1 MPISKP
7 FIAAVEGVACDGR
20 PIERIWITQMAKNF
34 NSQVRGARVNLEHI
48 KGYSPTSDFRA
59 YGDVVSANEVSIQ
72 DGPLKGK
79 AALELVIDATPDL
92 VALSKQRQKIYPS
105 IEIHPSFSSTG
116 EAYLMGLAMTDDPA
130 SLGVGILEFN
140 AGCKGKGP
148 LDSRKSAPECLFT
161 ATTEDAG
168 VVLAFDEEGSPTG
181 ESGAS
186 FFSRI
191 KELLT
196 GNQQKFSQENGEIRQ
211 AIEAVAESQRGVL
224 DSISQFSAIKQE
236 NTTLK
241 QQIGELSQSVTAL
254 KAALEQQDGG
264 FSRRPPTTGNSS
276 QSDAVL
282 ADC

>member
-34 NSQVRGARVNLEHI
+34 NRQVRGARVNLEHI

-59 YGDVVSANEVSIQ
+59 YGDVVSANEVTVP

-105 IEIHPSFSSTG
+105 VEVHPSLPNTG

-148 LDSRKSAPECLFT
+148 LDSRKSTPECLFT
-161 ATTEDAG
+161 ATTDDVG
-168 VVLAFDEEGSPTG
+168 VVLEFEEDVPAG

-254 KAALEQQDGG
+254 KAALEQQDGD

>member
-20 PIERIWITQMAKNF
+20 PIERIWITQMAKNYS
-34 NSQVRGARVNLEHI
+34 SQVRGARVNLEHI
-48 KGYSPTSDFRA
+48 KGYSPSSDFRA
-59 YGDVVSANEVSIQ
+59 YGDVVSAKEVTVP

-105 IEIHPSFSSTG
+105 IEVHPSFSNTG

-140 AGCKGKGP
+140 AGCEGKGP

-161 ATTEDAG
+161 ATAPDAG
-168 VVLAFDEEGSPTG
+168 VVLEFEDAPPAG

-196 GNQQKFSQENGEIRQ
+196 GNQQRFSQENGEIRQ
-211 AIEAVAESQRGVL
+211 AVEAIAESQRGVL
-224 DSISQFSAIKQE
+224 DSISQFSAMAQE
-236 NTTLK
+236 NTALK
-241 QQIGELSQSVTAL
+241 QQVGELSQSVTDL
-254 KAALEQQDGG
+254 KGLLERQDGH
-264 FSRRPPTTGNSS
+264 FSQRPQATGNNS
-276 QSDAVL
+276 QSDTIL